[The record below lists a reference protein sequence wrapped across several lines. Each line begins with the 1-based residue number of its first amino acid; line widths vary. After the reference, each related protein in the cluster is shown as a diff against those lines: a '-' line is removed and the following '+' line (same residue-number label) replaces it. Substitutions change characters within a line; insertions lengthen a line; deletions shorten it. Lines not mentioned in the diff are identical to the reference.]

1 MSIAQNPP
9 PPLGPDWKPWGER
22 LIDYMKRVRSKL
34 AFYESGDSA
43 REDGVILWDS
53 AGYPVVSK
61 NNEYRQIVLADG
73 YASFVSNT
81 DQSTT
86 ANTATAITWDS
97 MPFGDGVSLGT
108 PSSRVVFEEA
118 GYYLIAFS
126 VQITSTSSSTKTL
139 YFWPRVNGSD
149 IPNSTIKVSLHN
161 NGGTIVMSRAAIFNF
176 AADDYLE
183 AYWATDDATVS
194 LDASA
199 ATAFAPATPS
209 VILTVTRLR
218 Q

>member
-1 MSIAQNPP
+1 MSERPP
-9 PPLGPDWKPWGER
+9 APSSADFQRWGER
-22 LIDYMKRVRSKL
+22 LNDYLMRVRSKL
-34 AFYESGDSA
+34 AFKQSSVPATENG
-43 REDGVILWDS
+43 ILLWDT

-61 NNEYRQIVLADG
+61 DGEYRQIVLADG
-73 YASFVSNT
+73 YAAFVSNT
-81 DQSTT
+81 DQTTT

-97 MPFGDGVSLGT
+97 MPFGDGVTLGS
-108 PSSRVVFEEA
+108 PASRVVFEEA

-126 VQITSTSSSTKTL
+126 VQITSNSSNTKTL

-149 IPNSTIKVSLHN
+149 VSNSTIKVSLHN
-161 NGGTIVMSRAAIFNF
+161 NGGTIVMSRSAIFNF
-176 AADDYLE
+176 AAGDYLE
-183 AYWATDDATVS
+183 AMWATDDADAT

-209 VILTVTRLR
+209 VILNVTRLR

>member
-1 MSIAQNPP
+1 MSRAPN
-9 PPLGPDWKPWGER
+9 PLGPDWKPWGER
-22 LIDYMKRVRSKL
+22 LVDYLNRIRSKL
-34 AFYESGDSA
+34 EFKASSA
-43 REDGVILWDS
+43 VATENGIILWDT

-61 NNEYRQIVLADG
+61 DGEYRQIVLADG

-81 DQSTT
+81 DQTAT

-97 MPFGDGVSLGT
+97 RPFGDGVTLGS
-108 PSSRVVFEEA
+108 PASRVVFEEA
-118 GYYLIAFS
+118 GYYMIAFS
-126 VQITSTSSSTKTL
+126 VQITSSSSSTKTL
-139 YFWPRVNGSD
+139 YFWPRVNGTD

-161 NGGTIVMSRAAIFNF
+161 NGGTIVMSRSAIFNF
-176 AADDYLE
+176 AAGDYLQ
-183 AYWATDDATVS
+183 AMWATNDADAT

-209 VILTVTRLR
+209 VILSVTRLR

>member
-22 LIDYMKRVRSKL
+22 LVDYLKRVRSRL
-34 AFYESGDSA
+34 AFYETGDSA
-43 REDGVILWDS
+43 REDGIILWDS
-53 AGYPVVSK
+53 DGYPVVSK

-73 YASFVSNT
+73 YGTFVSNT
-81 DQSTT
+81 DQTTT

-97 MPFGDGVSLGT
+97 MPFGDGVSLGS
-108 PSSRVVFEEA
+108 PASRIVFDEA

-126 VQITSTSSSTKTL
+126 VQITSSSSSTKTL
-139 YFWPRVNGSD
+139 YFWPRVNGTDVS
-149 IPNSTIKVSLHN
+149 NSTIKVSLHIN
-161 NGGTIVMSRAAIFNF
+161 NGTIVMSRTALFNF
-176 AADDYLE
+176 SAGDYLE
-183 AYWATDDATVS
+183 AYWATDDADVA

-209 VILTVTRLR
+209 VILTVTRMR

>member
-1 MSIAQNPP
+1 MSRAPN
-9 PPLGPDWKPWGER
+9 PLGPDWKPWGER
-22 LIDYMKRVRSKL
+22 LVDYLNRIRSKL
-34 AFYESGDSA
+34 EFKASSA
-43 REDGVILWDS
+43 VATENGIILWDA

-61 NNEYRQIVLADG
+61 DGEYRQIVLADG

-81 DQSTT
+81 DQTTT

-97 MPFGDGVSLGT
+97 RPFGDGVTLGS
-108 PSSRVVFEEA
+108 PASRIVFEEA
-118 GYYLIAFS
+118 GYYMIAFS
-126 VQITSTSSSTKTL
+126 VQITSSSSSTKTL
-139 YFWPRVNGSD
+139 YFWPRVNGTD

-161 NGGTIVMSRAAIFNF
+161 NGGTIVMSRSAIFNF
-176 AADDYLE
+176 AAGDYLQ
-183 AYWATDDATVS
+183 AMWATNDADAT

-209 VILTVTRLR
+209 VILSVTRLR

>member
-22 LIDYMKRVRSKL
+22 LIDYMKRARSKL
-34 AFYESGDSA
+34 AFYEAGDSA

-53 AGYPVVSK
+53 TGYPVVSK

-81 DQSTT
+81 DQTTT

-118 GYYLIAFS
+118 GYYLVAFS
-126 VQITSTSSSTKTL
+126 VQITSTSASTKTL

-161 NGGTIVMSRAAIFNF
+161 NGGTIVMSRTAIFNF
-176 AADDYLE
+176 AAGDYLE

-209 VILTVTRLR
+209 VILSVTRLR

>member
-1 MSIAQNPP
+1 MSRAPN
-9 PPLGPDWKPWGER
+9 PLGPDWKPWGER
-22 LIDYMKRVRSKL
+22 LVDYLNRIRSKL
-34 AFYESGDSA
+34 EFKASSA
-43 REDGVILWDS
+43 VATENGIILWDA

-61 NNEYRQIVLADG
+61 DGEYRQIVLADG

-81 DQSTT
+81 DQTTT

-97 MPFGDGVSLGT
+97 RPFGDGVTLGS
-108 PSSRVVFEEA
+108 PASRIVFEEA
-118 GYYLIAFS
+118 GYYMIAFS
-126 VQITSTSSSTKTL
+126 VQITSNSSNTKTL
-139 YFWPRVNGSD
+139 YFWPRVNGTD

-161 NGGTIVMSRAAIFNF
+161 NGGTIVMSRSAIFNF
-176 AADDYLE
+176 AAGDYLQ
-183 AYWATDDATVS
+183 AMWATNDADAT

-209 VILTVTRLR
+209 VILSVTRLR

>member
-1 MSIAQNPP
+1 MRAPN
-9 PPLGPDWKPWGER
+9 PLGPEWKAWGER
-22 LIDYMKRVRSKL
+22 LVDYLNRIRTKL
-34 AFYESGDSA
+34 QFKESNA
-43 REDGVILWDS
+43 VATEDGIILWDT

-61 NNEYRQIVLADG
+61 GGVYRQIVLADG
-73 YASFVSNT
+73 YATFVSNT
-81 DQSTT
+81 DQTTT
-86 ANTATAITWDS
+86 ANTATAIVWDS
-97 MPFGDGVSLGT
+97 MPFGSGVSLGS
-108 PSSRVVFEEA
+108 PASRVEFEEA
-118 GYYLIAFS
+118 GYYMITFS

-149 IPNSTIKVSLHN
+149 VANSTIKVSLHN
-161 NGGTIVMSRAAIFNF
+161 NGGTIVMSRSAIFYLNSG
-176 AADDYLE
+176 DYLQ

-209 VILTVTRLR
+209 VILTATRLR

>member
-22 LIDYMKRVRSKL
+22 LIDYLKRSRSKL
-34 AFYESGDSA
+34 PFFQTGDSA
-43 REDGVILWDS
+43 TEDGVMLWDS
-53 AGYPVVSK
+53 SGYPVVSK
-61 NNEYRQIVLADG
+61 NGEYRQIVLADG
-73 YASFVSNT
+73 YAAFVSNT
-81 DQSTT
+81 DQTTT

-97 MPFGDGVSLGT
+97 SPFGDGVTLGS
-108 PSSRVVFEEA
+108 PASRIVFEEA
-118 GYYLIAFS
+118 GYYMIAFS
-126 VQITSTSSSTKTL
+126 VQITSNSSNTKTL

-149 IPNSTIKVSLHN
+149 IANSTIKVSLHT
-161 NGGTIVMSRAAIFNF
+161 NGGTIVMSRSAIFNF

-183 AYWATDDATVS
+183 AYWATDDADAT

-209 VILTVTRLR
+209 VILNVTRLR

>member
-1 MSIAQNPP
+1 MRAPN
-9 PPLGPDWKPWGER
+9 PLGPEWKAWGER
-22 LIDYMKRVRSKL
+22 LVDYLNRIRTKL
-34 AFYESGDSA
+34 QFKESNA
-43 REDGVILWDS
+43 VATEDGIILWDT

-61 NNEYRQIVLADG
+61 NGEYRQIVLADG

-97 MPFGDGVSLGT
+97 MPFGDGVSLGS
-108 PSSRVVFEEA
+108 PASRVVFEEE
-118 GYYLIAFS
+118 GYYMISFS

-139 YFWPRVNGSD
+139 YFWPRVNGTD

-161 NGGTIVMSRAAIFNF
+161 NGGTIVMSRSAIFNF
-176 AADDYLE
+176 AADDYLQ

>member
-1 MSIAQNPP
+1 MRAPN
-9 PPLGPDWKPWGER
+9 PLGPEWKAWGER
-22 LIDYMKRVRSKL
+22 LVDYLNRIRTKL
-34 AFYESGDSA
+34 QFKESNA
-43 REDGVILWDS
+43 VATEDGIILWDT

-61 NNEYRQIVLADG
+61 NGEYRQIVLADG

-97 MPFGDGVSLGT
+97 MPFGDGVSLGS
-108 PSSRVVFEEA
+108 PASRVVFEEE
-118 GYYLIAFS
+118 GYYMISFS

-139 YFWPRVNGSD
+139 YFWPRVNGTD

-161 NGGTIVMSRAAIFNF
+161 NGGTIVMSRSAIFNF
-176 AADDYLE
+176 AAGDYLQ
-183 AYWATDDATVS
+183 AYWATDDAAVA
-194 LDASA
+194 LDASV

>member
-1 MSIAQNPP
+1 MRAPN
-9 PPLGPDWKPWGER
+9 PLGPEWKAWGER
-22 LIDYMKRVRSKL
+22 LVDYLNRIRTKL
-34 AFYESGDSA
+34 QFKESNA
-43 REDGVILWDS
+43 VATEDGIILWDT

-61 NNEYRQIVLADG
+61 NGEYRQIVLADG

-97 MPFGDGVSLGT
+97 MPFGDGVSLGS
-108 PSSRVVFEEA
+108 PSSRIEFEEA

-139 YFWPRVNGSD
+139 YFWPRVNGTD

-161 NGGTIVMSRAAIFNF
+161 NGGTIVMSRSAIFNF
-176 AADDYLE
+176 AAGDYLQ
-183 AYWATDDATVS
+183 AYWATNDAAVS

>member
-1 MSIAQNPP
+1 MSERPP
-9 PPLGPDWKPWGER
+9 SPSSLDYKRWGER
-22 LIDYMKRVRSKL
+22 LNDYLMRVRSKL
-34 AFYESGDSA
+34 DFLQSGSPA
-43 REDGVILWDS
+43 TEDGIILWS
-53 AGYPVVSK
+53 TNGYPVVSK
-61 NNEYRQIVLADG
+61 SGEYRQIVLADG
-73 YASFVSNT
+73 YAAFVSNT
-81 DQSTT
+81 DQTTT

-97 MPFGDGVSLGT
+97 RLFGDGVALGS

-126 VQITSTSSSTKTL
+126 VQITSNSSNTKTL

-149 IPNSTIKVSLHN
+149 VPNSTIKVSLHN
-161 NGGTIVMSRAAIFNF
+161 NGGTIVMSRSAIFNF
-176 AADDYLE
+176 AANDYLE
-183 AYWATDDATVS
+183 AYWATDDADAA

-209 VILTVTRLR
+209 VILNVTRLR

>member
-1 MSIAQNPP
+1 MSGVPR
-9 PPLGPDWKPWGER
+9 PLGPDWKPWGER
-22 LIDYMKRVRSKL
+22 LVDYLRRVRSKL
-34 AFYESGDSA
+34 VFKESGA
-43 REDGVILWDS
+43 KATEDGIILWDT

-61 NNEYRQIVLADG
+61 NGEYRQIVLADG

-97 MPFGDGVSLGT
+97 MPFGDGVSLGS
-108 PSSRVVFEEA
+108 PSSRIDFEEA

-139 YFWPRVNGSD
+139 YFWPRVNGTD

-161 NGGTIVMSRAAIFNF
+161 NGGTIVMSRSAIFNF
-176 AADDYLE
+176 AAGDYLQ
-183 AYWATDDATVS
+183 AYWATNDAAVS

>member
-1 MSIAQNPP
+1 MRAPN
-9 PPLGPDWKPWGER
+9 PLGPEWKAWGER
-22 LIDYMKRVRSKL
+22 LVDYLNRIRTKL
-34 AFYESGDSA
+34 QFKESNA
-43 REDGVILWDS
+43 VATEDGIILWDT

-61 NNEYRQIVLADG
+61 NGEYRQIILADG

-81 DQSTT
+81 DQTTT

-97 MPFGDGVSLGT
+97 MPFGDGVSLGS
-108 PSSRVVFEEA
+108 PASRVVFEEE
-118 GYYLIAFS
+118 GYYMISFS
-126 VQITSTSSSTKTL
+126 VQITSTSASTKTL
-139 YFWPRVNGSD
+139 YFWPRVNGTD

-161 NGGTIVMSRAAIFNF
+161 NGGTIVMSRSAIFNF
-176 AADDYLE
+176 AAGDYLQ
-183 AYWATDDATVS
+183 AYWATDDAAVS

>member
-1 MSIAQNPP
+1 MSERPP
-9 PPLGPDWKPWGER
+9 APNSPDFQRWGER
-22 LIDYMKRVRSKL
+22 LNDYLMRVRSKL
-34 AFYESGDSA
+34 AFKQPSVPATENG
-43 REDGVILWDS
+43 ILLWDT

-61 NNEYRQIVLADG
+61 DGEYRQIVLADG
-73 YASFVSNT
+73 YAAFVSNT
-81 DQSTT
+81 DQTTT

-97 MPFGDGVSLGT
+97 RPFGDGVALGS
-108 PSSRVVFEEA
+108 PASRVVFEEA

-126 VQITSTSSSTKTL
+126 VQITSSSSSTKTL

-149 IPNSTIKVSLHN
+149 VANSTIKVSLHN
-161 NGGTIVMSRAAIFNF
+161 NGGTIVMSRSAIFNF
-176 AADDYLE
+176 SADDYLE
-183 AYWATDDATVS
+183 AMWATDDATVS

-209 VILTVTRLR
+209 VILNVTRLR

>member
-1 MSIAQNPP
+1 MSERPP
-9 PPLGPDWKPWGER
+9 SPNSPDYRRWGER
-22 LIDYMKRVRSKL
+22 INDYLMRVRSKL
-34 AFYESGDSA
+34 EFLQTGSPAT
-43 REDGVILWDS
+43 EDGVILWSTD
-53 AGYPVVSK
+53 GYPVVSK
-61 NNEYRQIVLADG
+61 NGEYRQIVLADG
-73 YASFVSNT
+73 YAAFVSNT

-97 MPFGDGVSLGT
+97 SPFGDGVALGS
-108 PSSRVVFEEA
+108 PASRVVFEEA
-118 GYYLIAFS
+118 GYYMVAFS

-139 YFWPRVNGSD
+139 YFWPRVNGTD

-161 NGGTIVMSRAAIFNF
+161 NGGTIVMSRSAIFNF
-176 AADDYLE
+176 AEGDYLE
-183 AYWATDDATVS
+183 AYWATDDAAVS

-209 VILTVTRLR
+209 VILNVTRLR

>member
-1 MSIAQNPP
+1 MRAPN
-9 PPLGPDWKPWGER
+9 PLGPEWKAWGER
-22 LIDYMKRVRSKL
+22 LVDYLNRIRTKL
-34 AFYESGDSA
+34 QFKESNA
-43 REDGVILWDS
+43 VATEDGIILWDT

-61 NNEYRQIVLADG
+61 NGEYRQIVLADG

-97 MPFGDGVSLGT
+97 MPFGDGVSLGS
-108 PSSRVVFEEA
+108 PASRVVFEEE
-118 GYYLIAFS
+118 GYYMISFS
-126 VQITSTSSSTKTL
+126 VQITSTSASTKTL
-139 YFWPRVNGSD
+139 YFWPRVNGTD

-161 NGGTIVMSRAAIFNF
+161 NGGTIVMSRSAIFNF
-176 AADDYLE
+176 AAGDYLQ
-183 AYWATDDATVS
+183 AYWATNDAAVS
-194 LDASA
+194 LDASV

>member
-1 MSIAQNPP
+1 MRAPN
-9 PPLGPDWKPWGER
+9 PLGPEWKAWGER
-22 LIDYMKRVRSKL
+22 LVDYLNRIRTKL
-34 AFYESGDSA
+34 QFKESNA
-43 REDGVILWDS
+43 VATEDGIILWDT

-61 NNEYRQIVLADG
+61 NGEYRQIVLADG

-81 DQSTT
+81 DQTTT

-97 MPFGDGVSLGT
+97 MPFGDGVSLGS
-108 PSSRVVFEEA
+108 PASRVVFEEE
-118 GYYLIAFS
+118 GYYMISFS
-126 VQITSTSSSTKTL
+126 VQITSTSASTKTL
-139 YFWPRVNGSD
+139 YFWPRVNGTD

-161 NGGTIVMSRAAIFNF
+161 NGGTIVMSRSAIFNF
-176 AADDYLE
+176 SAGDYLQ
-183 AYWATDDATVS
+183 AYWATNDAAVS
-194 LDASA
+194 LDASV

>member
-1 MSIAQNPP
+1 MRAPN
-9 PPLGPDWKPWGER
+9 PLGPEWKAWGER
-22 LIDYMKRVRSKL
+22 LVDYLNRIRTKL
-34 AFYESGDSA
+34 QFKESNA
-43 REDGVILWDS
+43 VATEDGIILWDT

-61 NNEYRQIVLADG
+61 NGEYRQIVLADG

-81 DQSTT
+81 DQTTT

-97 MPFGDGVSLGT
+97 MPFGDGVSLGS
-108 PSSRVVFEEA
+108 PASRVVFEEE
-118 GYYLIAFS
+118 GYYMISFS

-139 YFWPRVNGSD
+139 YFWPRVNGTD

-161 NGGTIVMSRAAIFNF
+161 NGGTIVMSRSAIFNF
-176 AADDYLE
+176 AAGDYLQ

-194 LDASA
+194 LDASV

>member
-22 LIDYMKRVRSKL
+22 LIDYLKRVRSKL
-34 AFYESGDSA
+34 PFYETGDSA
-43 REDGVILWDS
+43 TEDGVMLWDTN
-53 AGYPVVSK
+53 GYPVVSK
-61 NNEYRQIVLADG
+61 GGEYRQIVLADG
-73 YASFVSNT
+73 YAAFVSNT
-81 DQSTT
+81 DQTTT

-97 MPFGDGVSLGT
+97 RPFGDGVTLGS

-126 VQITSTSSSTKTL
+126 VQITSNSSNTKTL
-139 YFWPRVNGSD
+139 YFWPRLNGSD
-149 IPNSTIKVSLHN
+149 VANSTIKVSLHT
-161 NGGTIVMSRAAIFNF
+161 NGGTIVMSRSAIFNF

-183 AYWATDDATVS
+183 AYWATDDADAT

-209 VILTVTRLR
+209 VILNVTRLR